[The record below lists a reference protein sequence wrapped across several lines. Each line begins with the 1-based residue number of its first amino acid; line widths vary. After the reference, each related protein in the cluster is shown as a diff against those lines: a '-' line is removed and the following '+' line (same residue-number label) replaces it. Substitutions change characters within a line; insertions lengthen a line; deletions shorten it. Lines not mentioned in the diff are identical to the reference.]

1 MRRVPDQINEKILS
15 SIHEKLHPKLS
26 HLILKLFSVHL
37 ATALITLSVCPQFG
51 FKIFK
56 LPVNLMHS
64 FMIFG
69 MPTCYFLCGL
79 FFTATS
85 TIMAAIV
92 LQRDEIRALKFHKTL
107 AAAALILSSIGFFGI
122 MNPNFFLEFSMLW
135 LIGAI
140 TGVVITLEVSSR
152 ILARA

>member
-1 MRRVPDQINEKILS
+1 MNKIPNHITEQILGTVRA
-15 SIHEKLHPKLS
+15 KLHPKLS

-37 ATALITLSVCPQFG
+37 LTAVITLSVCPQFG

-56 LPVNLMHS
+56 LPVNLMNE
-64 FMIFG
+64 FMVFG
-69 MPTCYFLCGL
+69 MPACYFLCGL

-85 TIMAAIV
+85 TAMAAIV
-92 LQRDEIRALKFHKTL
+92 LQRDEIRALKFHKNL

-140 TGVVITLEVSSR
+140 TGVVMTLEVSGR

>member
-1 MRRVPDQINEKILS
+1 MNKIPNQINEKILS
-15 SIHEKLHPKLS
+15 NIHGRLHPKLS
-26 HLILKLFSVHL
+26 HLILKLLGIHL
-37 ATALITLSVCPQFG
+37 TTALITLSVCPQFG

-56 LPVNLMHS
+56 LPVNLMNS
-64 FMIFG
+64 FMVFG
-69 MPTCYFLCGL
+69 MPACYFLCGL

-85 TIMAAIV
+85 TAMAAIV
-92 LQRDEIRALKFHKTL
+92 LQRDEMRALKFHKTL

-122 MNPNFFLEFSMLW
+122 MNPNLFLEFTMLW

-140 TGVVITLEVSSR
+140 TGVVMTLEVSGR

>member
-1 MRRVPDQINEKILS
+1 MNKVPNQISEKILS
-15 SIHEKLHPKLS
+15 NIHGRLHPKLS

-37 ATALITLSVCPQFG
+37 ATALITLSVCPQLG
-51 FKIFK
+51 FKILN
-56 LPVNLMHS
+56 LPINLMHA
-64 FMIFG
+64 FMVFG
-69 MPTCYFLCGL
+69 MPACYFLCGL

-92 LQRDEIRALKFHKTL
+92 LRRDDIRALRFHKTL
-107 AAAALILSSIGFFGI
+107 AASALILSSIGFFGI
-122 MNPNFFLEFSMLW
+122 MNPNFFLEFSLLW

-140 TGVVITLEVSSR
+140 TGVVMTLEVSSR